1 VFFRPK
7 KKFTEQNEDP
17 DTFIERIREKTKG
30 NDYKFGDKDIKV
42 EVVTAISQLD
52 TQEVRLL
59 TGLFDAYEEFKAE
72 VAKIK

>member
-1 VFFRPK
+1 MFFRTK
-7 KKFTEQNEDP
+7 KKFVDQNEDP

-30 NDYKFGDKDIKV
+30 NDYKFGDLNMKV
-42 EVVTAISQLD
+42 EVVTQVSQLD
-52 TQEVRLL
+52 KQEVRLL